1 MILCVQDRGLAE
13 VILLLLLFF
22 LSLHLEPLCALS
34 FLFHYFSCSEQ
45 SCLQCLVSMLYYPR
59 VCAEAQKSPSFCER
73 NSGGHAPNRSGVTSH
88 VISQCKV
95 EERLAPEEEAVAVP
109 VFVPAVIPFSCPAV
123 PAMAMSAGLAF
134 VLALPLS
141 VCSPAAFTCWERSSL
156 APKVGETTVQTAWRS
171 TVCLPE
177 SFLERRK
184 THLGEKVTSPVA
196 LWFSCCGWVPG
207 PRSWKVPLYPSVHSS
222 TNG

>member
-156 APKVGETTVQTAWRS
+156 APKVGETTVQTAWRIDS
-171 TVCLPE
+171 MPSRELP
-177 SFLERRK
+177 RK
-184 THLGEKVTSPVA
+184 KKNPFGGKSHLPCCFVVLL
-196 LWFSCCGWVPG
+196 LWVGARP
-207 PRSWKVPLYPSVHSS
+207 
-222 TNG
+222 